1 MFAFTSSSDMAR
13 AVYPGVEGLMM
24 GKFIARSNSGMQADE
39 FYKKAEL
46 RQKIPDFVFLKNA
59 AYICLH
65 LTPFLF
71 HDKSRLHL
79 LCVLYR
85 I

>member
-24 GKFIARSNSGMQADE
+24 GKFIARSNSGVQADE

-46 RQKIPDFVFLKNA
+46 RQKIPDFVFFEKC
-59 AYICLH
+59 CLH
-65 LTPFLF
+65 LPTFDSIF
-71 HDKSRLHL
+71 VS
-79 LCVLYR
+79 
-85 I
+85 